1 MSLIFVVILCALE
14 CLFIFGP
21 IDTLEIS
28 LSLSFSLEFVI
39 EVHVSLV
46 YRGVFDFRWDFLHL
60 GVSFHSIFLFSLVD
74 RKDPLF

>member
-28 LSLSFSLEFVI
+28 LSFSLEFVI

-46 YRGVFDFRWDFLHL
+46 YRGVFDFRCDFLHL
-60 GVSFHSIFLFSLVD
+60 GVSFHSIFPFSVVD